1 MGHFDIKPE
10 NILLTD
16 EVNRRAKI
24 IDIGN
29 MMKFSN
35 KAVHGYFISRYY
47 RPPEVVLDLPLS
59 DKADVWSLGCVLAEI
74 VQGCP
79 LFPGKNQHELLKLMT
94 IRKSQSIPIEM
105 IKLSPKRKE
114 FFDENS
120 SFLKLTIDQFVDSI
134 NADEEDEFL
143 KNNLKDLLKKMLEFE
158 PSKRYSINDVLKHKF
173 FQ

>member
-1 MGHFDIKPE
+1 M
-10 NILLTD
+10 
-16 EVNRRAKI
+16 
-24 IDIGN
+24 
-29 MMKFSN
+29 
-35 KAVHGYFISRYY
+35 
-47 RPPEVVLDLPLS
+47 
-59 DKADVWSLGCVLAEI
+59 WSLGCVLAEI

-114 FFDENS
+114 FFDENYNIQYEFKFDDENS